1 MELNKLT
8 AEKGWVSKQNE
19 NIDKLSVKSERSTA
33 IVGLN
38 GWSLDGTDNYVMTVP
53 GLDNTLKILHVSIK
67 KSNVQPGQPQ
77 PILKLPGGFGSG
89 TTRGVYMNPN
99 INNGGTFGGHLV
111 MYFDDDTTISGNLI
125 PISGQTQ
132 TQDVKVSFSFLYW

>member
-53 GLDNTLKILHVSIK
+53 GLDNTLKILHVTLK
-67 KSNVQPGQPQ
+67 KDGVVPSQPQ
-77 PILKLPGGFGSG
+77 NIMQLPDGFGSG
-89 TTRGVYMNPN
+89 TSRGVFMNPD
-99 INNGGTFGGHLV
+99 INNGGSFGGHLV
-111 MYFDDDTTISGNLI
+111 MWFDDGTKISGDLI

>member
-33 IVGLN
+33 IVVLN
-38 GWSLDGTDNYVMTVP
+38 GWSLDGTDNYAMTVP
-53 GLDNTLKILHVSIK
+53 GLANTLKILHVSIK

-77 PILKLPGGFGSG
+77 PILKLPDNVG
-89 TTRGVYMNPN
+89 TGTPRGVYMDPDVNA
-99 INNGGTFGGHLV
+99 GGVFGGHLI
-111 MYFDDDTTISGNLI
+111 MYFSDGNTLQGDLI
-125 PISGQTQ
+125 PPDSMRSA
-132 TQDVKVSFSFLYW
+132 QDVHVSFSLLYW